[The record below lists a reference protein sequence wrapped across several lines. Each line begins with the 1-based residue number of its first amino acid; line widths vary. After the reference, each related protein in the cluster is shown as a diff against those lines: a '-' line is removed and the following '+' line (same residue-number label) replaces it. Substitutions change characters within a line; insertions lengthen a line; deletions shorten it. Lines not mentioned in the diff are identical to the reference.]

1 MLTDYDPDPVV
12 ACRHKWTFRCWRKD
26 TGSGE
31 SSSLRWMVEVCRRC
45 GASRI
50 THYAG
55 RTKMNG
61 YSYAENVE
69 EALLGRPYALQRVEA
84 VLQN

>member
-12 ACRHKWTFRCWRKD
+12 ACRHRWAFRCWHKD
-26 TGSGE
+26 IGSGQDGC
-31 SSSLRWMVEVCRRC
+31 LRWMVELCRRC
-45 GASRI
+45 GAARI

-55 RTKMNG
+55 RFKMHG
-61 YSYAENVE
+61 YSYAENMA
-69 EALLGRPYALQRVEA
+69 EALLGRPYAVRALEG